1 MLPRFWLFWVLN
13 FFHFFTPFCRF
24 RSPFFFFFFFPKM
37 SFEGEFLVSLDNNKN
52 VRAPSSRPANQEK
65 SGMQAG

>member
-1 MLPRFWLFWVLN
+1 MFFIFSHLFVI
-13 FFHFFTPFCRF
+13 FVR
-24 RSPFFFFFFFPKM
+24 PFFFSFFFPKM

>member
-1 MLPRFWLFWVLN
+1 
-13 FFHFFTPFCRF
+13 
-24 RSPFFFFFFFPKM
+24 M